1 MYRCEYCAGVDEVGR
16 GPLAG
21 PVYAAAV
28 VLDPFIEID
37 GLRDS
42 KALSVKKRESLNAFI
57 SSEAI
62 DFSIGADQV
71 FCRQAKNICVILTTI
86 FDLR

>member
-1 MYRCEYCAGVDEVGR
+1 MRSLSFVSASMYRCEYCAGVDEVGR

-37 GLRDS
+37 GL
-42 KALSVKKRESLNAFI
+42 
-57 SSEAI
+57 
-62 DFSIGADQV
+62 
-71 FCRQAKNICVILTTI
+71 
-86 FDLR
+86 